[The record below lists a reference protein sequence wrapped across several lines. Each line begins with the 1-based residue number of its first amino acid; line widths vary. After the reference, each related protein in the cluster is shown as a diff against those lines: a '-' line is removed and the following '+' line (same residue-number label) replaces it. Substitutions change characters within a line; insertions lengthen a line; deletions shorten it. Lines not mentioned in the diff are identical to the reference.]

1 MDDSIEKLPEPKNVI
16 YQRPVKLDDALL
28 MTKFGIYNLCLITI
42 SGTILA
48 AVLLETLGISYVLPV
63 AECDLM
69 LTTKEKGV
77 LSAIS
82 FAGIISS
89 SHLWGFLAD
98 TRGRRTVILPTLFLA
113 FASTILSSFTTSF
126 WLITITRFFT
136 GFFISGSSATI
147 YAYLGEFHAKSNS
160 SRAIMGASFV
170 FGVGCILLPLIAW
183 SVINQEWE
191 FIIPLLNIVYRPW
204 RLFMVVCGLPSLVCG
219 IALLYF
225 PESPKFLFSRGRE
238 QETIDIL
245 HQMYR
250 WNIGSK
256 GPKMELT
263 SLLQETEAQQTKV
276 RREEAANSKS
286 VLRLL
291 QQMWQQT
298 APLFMGTYLKRTT
311 IICVLQFGI
320 YLTSNGMYMFFP
332 DILNRIAELEDR
344 GVVRTTVCQA
354 VYATQVDI
362 SRLQQPVVNATVL
375 PELCHQKLDIS
386 AYEHSF
392 VLETIYALGFAI
404 IGLII
409 NAVGKLPILVFIFGF
424 CGICGILIVFIDL
437 PLLAIWFYVILL
449 TCGFCISVV
458 NACTVDLFPTNLRA
472 MAVCISL
479 MFGRLGS
486 VVGANIVG
494 FLLDSQCELTF
505 WISGVSLIGCG
516 MLSFFIPN
524 IYKRKAMEERFSV
537 SSRTVNYRE
546 YHRNRSVPV
555 DLEQNTLL
563 TGFRE

>member
-1 MDDSIEKLPEPKNVI
+1 MEDTIEKISDPKDVT
-16 YQRPVKLDDALL
+16 YQRPAKLDDALL
-28 MTKFGIYNLCLITI
+28 MTKFGIYNLSLITI

-63 AECDLM
+63 AECDLL

-82 FAGIISS
+82 FAGIICS

-98 TRGRRTVILPTLFLA
+98 TRGRRTVIVPTLFLA
-113 FASTILSSFTTSF
+113 FASTVISSFTTSF

-191 FIIPLLNIVYRPW
+191 FVIPLLDIVYKPW
-204 RLFMVVCGLPSLVCG
+204 RLFIVVCGLPSLVCG
-219 IALLYF
+219 LALLYF
-225 PESPKFLFSRGRE
+225 PDSPKFLFSRGHE
-238 QETIDIL
+238 QETIEIV
-245 HQMYR
+245 HKMYR
-250 WNIGSK
+250 WNTGGK
-256 GPKMELT
+256 GPKLAFNA
-263 SLLQETEAQQTKV
+263 LLQETEAQQTKT
-276 RREEAANSKS
+276 RREDAVNNKS
-286 VLRLL
+286 VIRLL
-291 QQMWQQT
+291 KQMWQQT
-298 APLFMGTYLKRTT
+298 APLFMGSYLKRTT
-311 IICVLQFGI
+311 IVCVLQFGI

-332 DILNRIAELEDR
+332 DILNRIAELEDQ
-344 GVVRTTVCQA
+344 GVSRMTVCNA
-354 VYATQVDI
+354 VYATQIDLNK
-362 SRLQQPVVNATVL
+362 LQHLDRNSSTL
-375 PELCHQKLDIS
+375 PEVCHQKLDIS

-392 VLETIYALGFAI
+392 ILETIYALGFAV

-409 NAVGKLPILVFIFGF
+409 NAVGKLPILVFVFAF
-424 CGICGILIVFIDL
+424 CGVCGILLVFIDL
-437 PLLAIWFYVILL
+437 PVLAIWFYVILL
-449 TCGFCISVV
+449 TCGFCIGVV

-494 FLLDSQCELTF
+494 MLLDSQCELTF
-505 WISGVSLIGCG
+505 WISGFSLMGCG
-516 MLSFFIPN
+516 VLSFFIPN
-524 IYKRKAMEERFSV
+524 IYKRNASEDRLSI
-537 SSRTVNYRE
+537 SSR
-546 YHRNRSVPV
+546 
-555 DLEQNTLL
+555 
-563 TGFRE
+563 

>member
-1 MDDSIEKLPEPKNVI
+1 MEGPVEKIPEPKDVT
-16 YQRPVKLDDALL
+16 YQRPVKLDEALL
-28 MTKFGIYNLCLITI
+28 MSKFGIYNLCLITI

-63 AECDLM
+63 AECDLL

-82 FAGIISS
+82 FAGIICS

-113 FASTILSSFTTSF
+113 FAATVLSSFTTSF

-191 FIIPLLNIVYRPW
+191 FVIPLLDIVYKPW
-204 RLFMVVCGLPSLVCG
+204 RLFLVVCGLPSLVCAL
-219 IALLYF
+219 ALLYF
-225 PESPKFLFSRGRE
+225 PESPKFLFSRGHE
-238 QETIDIL
+238 QETIEIV
-245 HQMYR
+245 HKMYR
-250 WNIGSK
+250 WNTGGK
-256 GPKMELT
+256 GPKLAFNA
-263 SLLQETEAQQTKV
+263 LLQETEAQQTKI

-286 VLRLL
+286 VFRLL
-291 QQMWQQT
+291 KQMWQQT
-298 APLFMGTYLKRTT
+298 APLFMGSYLKRTT

-332 DILNRIAELEDR
+332 EILNRIAEQEDQ
-344 GVVRTTVCQA
+344 GVTRMTVCKA
-354 VYATQVDI
+354 VYATQVD
-362 SRLQQPVVNATVL
+362 LYQPQQRDVNSTAAR
-375 PELCHQKLDIS
+375 PEVCHQKLDIS

-392 VLETIYALGFAI
+392 ILETIYALGFAV

-424 CGICGILIVFIDL
+424 CGVCGILLVFIDL

-494 FLLDSQCELTF
+494 MLLDSHCELTF
-505 WISGVSLIGCG
+505 WISGISLIGCG
-516 MLSFFIPN
+516 VLSFFIPN
-524 IYKRKAMEERFSV
+524 IYKRNASEDRLSV
-537 SSRTVNYRE
+537 SSR
-546 YHRNRSVPV
+546 
-555 DLEQNTLL
+555 
-563 TGFRE
+563 

>member
-1 MDDSIEKLPEPKNVI
+1 MESTIQKLPESKNVS
-16 YQRPVKLDDALL
+16 PVKLDDALL
-28 MTKFGIYNLCLITI
+28 MTKFGIYNLVLIAV

-63 AECDLM
+63 AECDLL

-98 TRGRRTVILPTLFLA
+98 TRGRKTVIVPTLFLA
-113 FASTILSSFTTSF
+113 FAATVLSSFTTNF
-126 WLITITRFFT
+126 WLITVMRFFT

-147 YAYLGEFHAKSNS
+147 YAYLGEFHAKRNS

-191 FIIPLLNIVYRPW
+191 FTIPLLNIVYRPW
-204 RLFMVVCGLPSLVCG
+204 RLFLVVCGLPSLVCAL
-219 IALLYF
+219 ALLQF
-225 PESPKFLFSRGRE
+225 PESPKFLFSRGHE
-238 QETIDIL
+238 QETIAIV
-245 HQMYR
+245 HKMYR
-250 WNIGSK
+250 WNTGGK
-256 GPKMELT
+256 GPKLT
-263 SLLQETEAQQTKV
+263 FTALLQETEAQQTKI
-276 RREEAANSKS
+276 RREETANSKS
-286 VLRLL
+286 ALWLL
-291 QQMWQQT
+291 KQMWQQT
-298 APLFMGTYLKRTT
+298 APLFMGTYLKRTA

-344 GVVRTTVCQA
+344 GVVRTTVCNA
-354 VYATQVDI
+354 VYSTRVDI
-362 SRLQQPVVNATVL
+362 QLLEDGGSNATAL
-375 PELCHQKLDIS
+375 PEVCHQKLDIS

-392 VLETIYALGFAI
+392 VLETIYALGFAV
-404 IGLII
+404 IGLIV
-409 NAVGKLPILVFIFGF
+409 NAVGRLSILVFIFGV
-424 CGICGILIVFIDL
+424 CGISGILIVFIDL
-437 PLLAIWFYVILL
+437 PLLAIWFYLILL
-449 TCGFCISVV
+449 TCGFCIGVV

-494 FLLDSQCELTF
+494 VLLDTNCELTF
-505 WISGVSLIGCG
+505 WISGVSLIACG
-516 MLSFFIPN
+516 VLSFFIPN
-524 IYKRKAMEERFSV
+524 IYKRNASEDRVSI
-537 SSRTVNYRE
+537 SSR
-546 YHRNRSVPV
+546 
-555 DLEQNTLL
+555 
-563 TGFRE
+563 

>member
-1 MDDSIEKLPEPKNVI
+1 MTPNMDEVIEKLPEPKDVT

-69 LTTKEKGV
+69 LTTKEKGI

-113 FASTILSSFTTSF
+113 FASTVLSSFTTNF

-191 FIIPLLNIVYRPW
+191 YTLPLLNIVYRPW
-204 RLFMVVCGLPSLVCG
+204 RLFIVVCGLPSLVCG

-225 PESPKFLFSRGRE
+225 PESPKFLFSRGHE
-238 QETIDIL
+238 QETIMII
-245 HQMYR
+245 HKMYR
-250 WNIGSK
+250 WNTGGK
-256 GPKMELT
+256 GPKLALT
-263 SLLQETEAQQTKV
+263 SLLQETEAQQTKI
-276 RREEAANSKS
+276 RREETANSKS

-291 QQMWQQT
+291 KQMWQQT
-298 APLFMGTYLKRTT
+298 APLFMGQYLKRTT

-332 DILNRIAELEDR
+332 DILNRIAELEDQ
-344 GVVRTTVCQA
+344 GVGRTTICQA

-362 SRLQQPVVNATVL
+362 SQLQQHDVNATAL
-375 PELCHQKLDIS
+375 PEVCHQKLDIS

-392 VLETIYALGFAI
+392 VLETIYALGFAV

-424 CGICGILIVFIDL
+424 CGISGILIVFIDL

-505 WISGVSLIGCG
+505 WISGISLICCG
-516 MLSFFIPN
+516 VLSFFIPN
-524 IYKRKAMEERFSV
+524 IYKRNALEDRISI
-537 SSRTVNYRE
+537 SSR
-546 YHRNRSVPV
+546 
-555 DLEQNTLL
+555 
-563 TGFRE
+563 

>member
-1 MDDSIEKLPEPKNVI
+1 MEDTIEKLPESKDVP

-28 MTKFGIYNLCLITI
+28 MTKFGIYNLVLITI

-63 AECDLM
+63 AECDLL

-98 TRGRRTVILPTLFLA
+98 TRGRKTVIVPTLFLA
-113 FASTILSSFTTSF
+113 FASTVVSSFTTNF
-126 WLITITRFFT
+126 WLITVMRFLT

-147 YAYLGEFHAKSNS
+147 YAYLGEFHAKRNS

-191 FIIPLLNIVYRPW
+191 FNVPLLNIVYRPW
-204 RLFMVVCGLPSLVCG
+204 RLFLVVCGLPSLVCAL
-219 IALLYF
+219 ALLQF
-225 PESPKFLFSRGRE
+225 PESPKFLFSRGHE
-238 QETIDIL
+238 QETIAIV
-245 HQMYR
+245 HKMYR
-250 WNIGSK
+250 WNTGGK
-256 GPKMELT
+256 GPKLT
-263 SLLQETEAQQTKV
+263 FTALLQETEAQQTKV
-276 RREEAANSKS
+276 QREEAANNKS
-286 VLRLL
+286 SLWLL
-291 QQMWQQT
+291 KQMWQQT
-298 APLFMGTYLKRTT
+298 APLFMGPYLKRTT

-344 GVVRTTVCQA
+344 GVERTTVCNA
-354 VYATQVDI
+354 VYATRMNI
-362 SRLQQPVVNATVL
+362 PLESGPNATAL
-375 PELCHQKLDIS
+375 PEVCHQKLDIS

-392 VLETIYALGFAI
+392 VLETIYALGFAV
-404 IGLII
+404 IGLIV
-409 NAVGKLPILVFIFGF
+409 NAVGRLPILLFIFGF

-437 PLLAIWFYVILL
+437 PLLAIWFYLILL

-494 FLLDSQCELTF
+494 ILLDSHCELTF

-516 MLSFFIPN
+516 VLSFFIPN
-524 IYKRKAMEERFSV
+524 IYKRNGSDDRISI
-537 SSRTVNYRE
+537 SSR
-546 YHRNRSVPV
+546 
-555 DLEQNTLL
+555 
-563 TGFRE
+563 

>member
-1 MDDSIEKLPEPKNVI
+1 MTMDDTIEKLPEPKDVT

-63 AECDLM
+63 AECDLL

-113 FASTILSSFTTSF
+113 FVSTVLSSFTTNF
-126 WLITITRFFT
+126 WLITLTRFFT

-191 FIIPLLNIVYRPW
+191 FTIPLLDIVYRPW
-204 RLFMVVCGLPSLVCG
+204 RLFIVVCGLPSLVCG

-225 PESPKFLFSRGRE
+225 PESPKFLFSRGHE
-238 QETIDIL
+238 QETIVIV
-245 HQMYR
+245 HKMYR
-250 WNIGSK
+250 WNTGSK
-256 GPKMELT
+256 GPKLELT
-263 SLLQETEAQQTKV
+263 SLLQETEAQQTKI

-291 QQMWQQT
+291 KQMWQQT
-298 APLFMGTYLKRTT
+298 APLFMGTYRKRTT

-332 DILNRIAELEDR
+332 DILNRIAELEDQ
-344 GVVRTTVCQA
+344 GVSRTTVCQA
-354 VYATQVDI
+354 VYNTQVDL
-362 SRLQQPVVNATVL
+362 SQLQQPDLNATVL
-375 PELCHQKLDIS
+375 PEVCHQKLDIS

-392 VLETIYALGFAI
+392 VLETIYALGFAV

-494 FLLDSQCELTF
+494 LLLDSQCELTF

-516 MLSFFIPN
+516 VLSFFIPN
-524 IYKRKAMEERFSV
+524 IYKRNGLQDRFSI
-537 SSRTVNYRE
+537 SSR
-546 YHRNRSVPV
+546 
-555 DLEQNTLL
+555 
-563 TGFRE
+563 

>member
-1 MDDSIEKLPEPKNVI
+1 MMNMDDTIDKLPEPKDVT

-63 AECDLM
+63 AECDLL

-113 FASTILSSFTTSF
+113 FVSTVLSSFTTNF
-126 WLITITRFFT
+126 WLITLTRFFT

-191 FIIPLLNIVYRPW
+191 FTIPLLNIVYRPW
-204 RLFMVVCGLPSLVCG
+204 RLFIVVCGLPSLVCG

-225 PESPKFLFSRGRE
+225 PESPKFLFSRGHE
-238 QETIDIL
+238 QATIEIV
-245 HQMYR
+245 HKMYR
-250 WNIGSK
+250 WNTSGKGSK
-256 GPKMELT
+256 LELS
-263 SLLQETEAQQTKV
+263 SLLPETEAQQTKI
-276 RREEAANSKS
+276 RREEAANGKS
-286 VLRLL
+286 VMRLL
-291 QQMWQQT
+291 KQMWQQT
-298 APLFMGTYLKRTT
+298 APLFMGTYRNRTT

-332 DILNRIAELEDR
+332 DILNRIAELEDQ
-344 GVVRTTVCQA
+344 GVTRTTVCQA
-354 VYATQVDI
+354 VYSTKVDL
-362 SRLQQPVVNATVL
+362 SALQL
-375 PELCHQKLDIS
+375 PELNATALPEVCHQKLDIS

-392 VLETIYALGFAI
+392 VLETIYALGFAV

-494 FLLDSQCELTF
+494 LLLDSQCELTF

-516 MLSFFIPN
+516 VLSFFIPN
-524 IYKRKAMEERFSV
+524 IYKRNATADRFSV
-537 SSRTVNYRE
+537 SSR
-546 YHRNRSVPV
+546 
-555 DLEQNTLL
+555 
-563 TGFRE
+563 

>member
-1 MDDSIEKLPEPKNVI
+1 MEDTVTKLPEPKNVTF
-16 YQRPVKLDDALL
+16 QRPVKLDEALL
-28 MTKFGIYNLCLITI
+28 MTRFGIYNLCLIAI

-63 AECDLM
+63 AECDLL

-98 TRGRRTVILPTLFLA
+98 TQGRRAVILPTLFLA
-113 FASTILSSFTTSF
+113 FTSTVVSSFTTSF
-126 WLITITRFFT
+126 WLITTMRFLT

-147 YAYLGEFHAKSNS
+147 YAYLGEFHAKRNS

-191 FIIPLLNIVYRPW
+191 FTIPLLDVVYRPW
-204 RLFMVVCGLPSLVCG
+204 RLFLVVCGLPSLVCG
-219 IALLYF
+219 LALLYF
-225 PESPKFLFSRGRE
+225 PESPKFLFSREKE
-238 QETIDIL
+238 QETLSIV
-245 HQMYR
+245 HKMYL
-250 WNIGSK
+250 WNTRGK
-256 GPKMELT
+256 APKLMLT
-263 SLLQETEAQQTKV
+263 SLLQETEAQQTKI

-286 VLRLL
+286 ALKVLK
-291 QQMWQQT
+291 QMWHQT
-298 APLFMGTYLKRTT
+298 APLFMGSYLKRTT

-332 DILNRIAELEDR
+332 DILNRMAELEDA
-344 GVVRTTVCQA
+344 GIERTTVCNA
-354 VYATQVDI
+354 VYATRIDME
-362 SRLQQPVVNATVL
+362 SLEKVNHTSQI
-375 PELCHQKLDIS
+375 PEACHQKLDIS

-392 VLETIYALGFAI
+392 VLETIYALGFAV
-404 IGLII
+404 IGLVV
-409 NAVGKLPILVFIFGF
+409 NAVGRLPILLFVFGV
-424 CGICGILIVFIDL
+424 CGISGILIVYIDL
-437 PLLAIWFYVILL
+437 PLLAIWFYLILL

-494 FLLDSQCELTF
+494 ILLDSHCELTF
-505 WISGVSLIGCG
+505 WISGVSLIACAV
-516 MLSFFIPN
+516 LSFFIPN
-524 IYKRKAMEERFSV
+524 IYSRSV
-537 SSRTVNYRE
+537 SEGGRISISSR
-546 YHRNRSVPV
+546 
-555 DLEQNTLL
+555 
-563 TGFRE
+563 

>member
-1 MDDSIEKLPEPKNVI
+1 MEDTVTKLPEPKDVTF
-16 YQRPVKLDDALL
+16 QRPVKLDEALL
-28 MTKFGIYNLCLITI
+28 MTRFGIYNLCLIAI

-48 AVLLETLGISYVLPV
+48 SVLLETLGISYVLPV
-63 AECDLM
+63 AECDLL

-98 TRGRRTVILPTLFLA
+98 TQGRRAVILPTLFLA
-113 FASTILSSFTTSF
+113 FTSTVVSSFTTSF
-126 WLITITRFFT
+126 WLITTMRFLT

-147 YAYLGEFHAKSNS
+147 YAYLGEFHAKRNS

-191 FIIPLLNIVYRPW
+191 FTIPLLDVVYRPW
-204 RLFMVVCGLPSLVCG
+204 RLFLVVCGLPSLVCG
-219 IALLYF
+219 LALLYF
-225 PESPKFLFSRGRE
+225 PESPKFLFSREKE
-238 QETIDIL
+238 QETITIV
-245 HQMYR
+245 HKMYL
-250 WNIGSK
+250 WNTRGK
-256 GPKMELT
+256 APKLMLT
-263 SLLQETEAQQTKV
+263 SLLQETEAQQTKI

-286 VLRLL
+286 ALKVLK
-291 QQMWQQT
+291 QMWHQT
-298 APLFMGTYLKRTT
+298 APLFMGSYLKRTT

-332 DILNRIAELEDR
+332 DILNRMAELEDA
-344 GVVRTTVCQA
+344 GIERTTICNA
-354 VYATQVDI
+354 VYATRIDMEN
-362 SRLQQPVVNATVL
+362 LEKVNHNQTIEL
-375 PELCHQKLDIS
+375 PEACHQKLDIS

-392 VLETIYALGFAI
+392 VLETIYALGFAV
-404 IGLII
+404 IGLVV
-409 NAVGKLPILVFIFGF
+409 NAVGRLPILLFVFGV
-424 CGICGILIVFIDL
+424 CGISGILIVYIDL
-437 PLLAIWFYVILL
+437 PLLAIWFYLILL

-494 FLLDSQCELTF
+494 ILLDSHCELTF
-505 WISGVSLIGCG
+505 WISGVSLIGCAV
-516 MLSFFIPN
+516 LSFFIPK
-524 IYKRKAMEERFSV
+524 IYSRSV
-537 SSRTVNYRE
+537 SEGRISISSR
-546 YHRNRSVPV
+546 
-555 DLEQNTLL
+555 
-563 TGFRE
+563 

>member
-1 MDDSIEKLPEPKNVI
+1 MSMDDTIEKLPESKDVT

-63 AECDLM
+63 AECDLL

-113 FASTILSSFTTSF
+113 FVSTVLSSFTTNF
-126 WLITITRFFT
+126 WLITLTRFFT

-191 FIIPLLNIVYRPW
+191 FTIPLLDIVYRPW
-204 RLFMVVCGLPSLVCG
+204 RLFIVVCGLPSLVCG

-225 PESPKFLFSRGRE
+225 PESPKFLFSRGYE
-238 QETIDIL
+238 QETIEIVRT
-245 HQMYR
+245 MYR
-250 WNIGSK
+250 WNTGGK
-256 GPKMELT
+256 GPKLELT
-263 SLLQETEAQQTKV
+263 SLLQETEAQQTKI

-291 QQMWQQT
+291 KQMWQQT
-298 APLFMGTYLKRTT
+298 APLFMGTYRKRTT

-332 DILNRIAELEDR
+332 DILNRIAELEDQ

-354 VYATQVDI
+354 VYTTQVDL
-362 SRLQQPVVNATVL
+362 RQLQQPDLNATVL
-375 PELCHQKLDIS
+375 PEVCHQKLDIS

-392 VLETIYALGFAI
+392 VLETIYALGFAV

-494 FLLDSQCELTF
+494 MLLDSQCELTF
-505 WISGVSLIGCG
+505 WISGISLIGCG
-516 MLSFFIPN
+516 VLSFFIPN
-524 IYKRKAMEERFSV
+524 IYKRNALEDKFSI
-537 SSRTVNYRE
+537 SSR
-546 YHRNRSVPV
+546 
-555 DLEQNTLL
+555 
-563 TGFRE
+563 

>member
-1 MDDSIEKLPEPKNVI
+1 MEDTIEKFPEPKDI
-16 YQRPVKLDDALL
+16 TYQRPVKLDDALL

-63 AECDLM
+63 AECDLL

-113 FASTILSSFTTSF
+113 FVSTVLSSFTTNF
-126 WLITITRFFT
+126 WLITLTRFFT

-191 FIIPLLNIVYRPW
+191 FTIPLLDIVYRPW

-225 PESPKFLFSRGRE
+225 PESPKFLFSRGLE
-238 QETIDIL
+238 QETIEIV
-245 HQMYR
+245 QKMYR
-250 WNIGSK
+250 WNTGGK
-256 GPKMELT
+256 GPKLELS
-263 SLLQETEAQQTKV
+263 SLLQETEAQQTKI

-291 QQMWQQT
+291 KQMWQQT
-298 APLFMGTYLKRTT
+298 APLFMGTYRKRTT

-332 DILNRIAELEDR
+332 DILNRIAELEDQ

-354 VYATQVDI
+354 VYTTQVDL
-362 SRLQQPVVNATVL
+362 SKLQQPDLNGTIL
-375 PELCHQKLDIS
+375 PEVCHQKLDIS

-392 VLETIYALGFAI
+392 VLETIYALGFAV

-409 NAVGKLPILVFIFGF
+409 NTVGKLPILVFIFGF

-494 FLLDSQCELTF
+494 VLLDSQCELTF

-516 MLSFFIPN
+516 LSN
-524 IYKRKAMEERFSV
+524 HMALHVRGHTVRKRIEFGGFESATLRF
-537 SSRTVNYRE
+537 R
-546 YHRNRSVPV
+546 
-555 DLEQNTLL
+555 
-563 TGFRE
+563 

>member
-1 MDDSIEKLPEPKNVI
+1 MTMDDTIEKLPEPKDVA

-63 AECDLM
+63 AECDLL

-113 FASTILSSFTTSF
+113 FVSTVLSSFTTNF
-126 WLITITRFFT
+126 WLITLTRFFT

-191 FIIPLLNIVYRPW
+191 FTIPLLDIVYRPW
-204 RLFMVVCGLPSLVCG
+204 RLFIVVCGLPSLVCG

-225 PESPKFLFSRGRE
+225 PESPKFLFSRGHE
-238 QETIDIL
+238 QETIEIV
-245 HQMYR
+245 HKMYR
-250 WNIGSK
+250 WNTGSK
-256 GPKMELT
+256 GPKLELT
-263 SLLQETEAQQTKV
+263 SLLQETEAQQTKI

-291 QQMWQQT
+291 KQMWQQT
-298 APLFMGTYLKRTT
+298 APLFMGTYRKRTT

-332 DILNRIAELEDR
+332 DILNRIAELEDQ
-344 GVVRTTVCQA
+344 GVSRTTVCQA
-354 VYATQVDI
+354 VYNTQVDL
-362 SRLQQPVVNATVL
+362 SQLQQPDLNATVL
-375 PELCHQKLDIS
+375 PEVCHQKLDIS

-392 VLETIYALGFAI
+392 VLETIYALGFAV

-494 FLLDSQCELTF
+494 LLLDSQCELTF

-516 MLSFFIPN
+516 VLSFFIPN
-524 IYKRKAMEERFSV
+524 IYKRNGLQDRFSI
-537 SSRTVNYRE
+537 SSR
-546 YHRNRSVPV
+546 
-555 DLEQNTLL
+555 
-563 TGFRE
+563 

>member
-1 MDDSIEKLPEPKNVI
+1 MDDTIDKLPEPKDVT

-63 AECDLM
+63 AECDLL

-113 FASTILSSFTTSF
+113 FVSTVLSSFTTNF
-126 WLITITRFFT
+126 WLITLTRFFT

-191 FIIPLLNIVYRPW
+191 FTIPLLNIVYRPW
-204 RLFMVVCGLPSLVCG
+204 RLFIVVCGLPSLVCG

-225 PESPKFLFSRGRE
+225 PESPKFLFSRGHE
-238 QETIDIL
+238 QATIEIV
-245 HQMYR
+245 HKMYR
-250 WNIGSK
+250 WNTSGKGSK
-256 GPKMELT
+256 LELS
-263 SLLQETEAQQTKV
+263 SLLPETEAQQTKI
-276 RREEAANSKS
+276 RREEAANGKS
-286 VLRLL
+286 VMRLL
-291 QQMWQQT
+291 KQMWQQT
-298 APLFMGTYLKRTT
+298 APLFMGTYRNRTT

-332 DILNRIAELEDR
+332 DILNRIAELEDQ
-344 GVVRTTVCQA
+344 GVTRTTVCQA
-354 VYATQVDI
+354 VYSTKVDL
-362 SRLQQPVVNATVL
+362 SALQL
-375 PELCHQKLDIS
+375 PELNATALPEVCHQKLDIS

-392 VLETIYALGFAI
+392 VLETIYALGFAV

-494 FLLDSQCELTF
+494 LLLDSQCELTF

-516 MLSFFIPN
+516 VLSFFIPN
-524 IYKRKAMEERFSV
+524 IYKRNATADRFSV
-537 SSRTVNYRE
+537 SSR
-546 YHRNRSVPV
+546 
-555 DLEQNTLL
+555 
-563 TGFRE
+563 